1 MSASTSCNLRAAKL
15 LDRIRRGEKP
25 SPEFVKQLGED
36 CPGEFFRGVIEP
48 LADSFDAA
56 DAELYTELM
65 RPWIPAAPSAR
76 PEIPTRVETVYVLSR
91 VTLGADIKLVSPI
104 LRAMRTRFPEA
115 RIVFVTNRKSAE
127 LFEND
132 RSIEFLEAAYPRA
145 GSMRDRIAFAEQ
157 LRARLSTPN
166 RIVIDPDSRITQ
178 LGLVPVCEPQRY
190 FHFPSRTA
198 GGDSNA
204 NLSQLV
210 SDWLNHSFGR
220 AGAAWIAPAPVA
232 LHGERP
238 IATISLGVGENES
251 KRLGLDFEAALIA
264 GIAARFSTVYLDRG
278 MGGAEAQRVTEAAK
292 RSGAIDRIRF
302 SEGSFAAFASI
313 VAQSQFY
320 AGYDSAGQHA
330 AAAAGTPLVSVF
342 AGAPSPRFRARW
354 SPDSPGARVIKAD
367 NSTPGECLHLIGR
380 YLQSL

>member
-1 MSASTSCNLRAAKL
+1 MSANTSCNLRAAEL

-25 SPEFVKQLGED
+25 SLEFVKQLGED

-56 DAELYTELM
+56 DAELYMELM
-65 RPWIPAAPSAR
+65 RPWMPAPPR
-76 PEIPTRVETVYVLSR
+76 TQPEIPARVETVYVLSR
-91 VTLGADIKLVSPI
+91 VTLGADIKIASPI

-127 LFEND
+127 LFESD
-132 RSIEFLEAAYPRA
+132 RSIEFLEAAYPRT
-145 GSMRDRIAFAEQ
+145 GSMYDRIAFAQQ
-157 LRARLSTPN
+157 LRSSLATPH
-166 RIVIDPDSRITQ
+166 RIVIDPDSRMTQ
-178 LGLVPVCEPQRY
+178 LGLLPVCELTHY

-198 GGDSNA
+198 GGDSDA
-204 NLSQLV
+204 NLSHLV
-210 SDWLNHSFGR
+210 SNWLNHTFGA
-220 AGAAWIAPAPVA
+220 AGAAWIAPDPAAIDIESPVA
-232 LHGERP
+232 
-238 IATISLGVGENES
+238 AVSLGVGENES

-264 GIAARFSTVYLDRG
+264 LIGAKVSTVYLDRG
-278 MGGAEAQRVTEAAK
+278 MGGAEAQRVTEAAQ
-292 RSGAIDRIRF
+292 RSGAIHRIRF

-313 VAQSQFY
+313 IAQSQFY

-342 AGAPSPRFRARW
+342 AGAPSHRFQARW
-354 SPDSPGARVIKAD
+354 SPDSPGARVINAD
-367 NSTPGECLHLIGR
+367 HSSPAECLELIGR